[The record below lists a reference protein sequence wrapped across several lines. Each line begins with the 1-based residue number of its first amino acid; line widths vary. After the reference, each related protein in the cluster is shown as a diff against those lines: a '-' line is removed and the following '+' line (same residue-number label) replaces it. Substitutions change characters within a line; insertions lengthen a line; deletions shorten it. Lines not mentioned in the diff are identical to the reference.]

1 LKEILEPLLGEQN
14 AAQRATRSSSAK
26 MKFPALEPEFGAQ
39 MGLQAAYVQAGD
51 LSGEEGRMRPEETR
65 EDRP

>member
-1 LKEILEPLLGEQN
+1 LLGEKDA
-14 AAQRATRSSSAK
+14 AAQRTARSGSAK
-26 MKFPALEPEFGAQ
+26 MKFPAAFDSQFGAQ
-39 MGLQAAYVQAGD
+39 MGLQVAYVQAAD